1 MGLREEIA
9 KVRLARGRLEL
20 TRAKLEKLDRD
31 RQRVDEM
38 LKRSQAGEQPPRPR
52 ERKRLDLD

>member
-38 LKRSQAGEQPPRPR
+38 LKRSQGEQPPRPR
-52 ERKRLDLD
+52 ERRRLDLD